1 MRDGSTNDGVADDG
15 ARAAAGAEALP
26 RSRAAH
32 IVVRNYRVLRRR
44 LDGKTVLRAQQ
55 LSTEVD
61 PTLDA
66 LWSLIDGERSVE
78 QLARLLATR
87 HGFDADACL
96 IFVSEVLGLFE
107 QRRLISLR
115 DPASAAEAPPPSDP
129 TQQRMSS

>member
-1 MRDGSTNDGVADDG
+1 MCDDSSGNEAGSGEVLR
-15 ARAAAGAEALP
+15 ARAA
-26 RSRAAH
+26 RV
-32 IVVRNYRVLRRR
+32 VVRNYRVLHRC

-66 LWSLIDGERSVE
+66 LWSLIDGVRSVE

-87 HGFDADACL
+87 HGFDAEACL
-96 IFVSEVLGLFE
+96 VFVSEVLGLFE
-107 QRRLISLR
+107 QRRLISFR
-115 DPASAAEAPPPSDP
+115 DPDSTAQAPPPPDL